1 MELKLPKTL
10 IDDISENELKLY
22 LAIMLYKER
31 KISISQAAKL
41 AGLTLSDFIFELGKH
56 KAAFTNITTEELEE
70 QLRIAVKSAISSKE
84 IKQTR
89 ITLKGPPSEEIM
101 KEMRRRRVAETLP

>member
-10 IDDISENELKLY
+10 IDDVSEDEMKLY

-41 AGLTLSDFIFELGKH
+41 AGLTLSDFMY
-56 KAAFTNITTEELEE
+56 
-70 QLRIAVKSAISSKE
+70 E
-84 IKQTR
+84 IWQTQNS
-89 ITLKGPPSEEIM
+89 IH
-101 KEMRRRRVAETLP
+101 

>member
-10 IDDISENELKLY
+10 IDDVSENEMKLY

-41 AGLTLSDFIFELGKH
+41 AGLTLSDFMY
-56 KAAFTNITTEELEE
+56 
-70 QLRIAVKSAISSKE
+70 E
-84 IKQTR
+84 IWQTQNS
-89 ITLKGPPSEEIM
+89 IH
-101 KEMRRRRVAETLP
+101 

>member
-10 IDDISENELKLY
+10 IDDVSENEMKLY

-41 AGLTLSDFIFELGKH
+41 AGLTLSDFMYELGKH
-56 KAAFTNITTEELEE
+56 KTEFTNITEEELEE
-70 QLRIAVKSAISSKE
+70 ELR
-84 IKQTR
+84 R
-89 ITLKGPPSEEIM
+89 IN
-101 KEMRRRRVAETLP
+101 